1 MTAGGTNG
9 GASGYFYWKI
19 TNDDGSPAPY
29 DCYVLMKI
37 DDPYFGA
44 STASFEAWPRVGPG
58 YCPSTLKIDYEPSVD
73 LVGGDLES
81 AGKAYVYWEGLP
93 ARGGSNSVGALTP
106 ATDPAEWDAYLKAI
120 NETAPND
127 GTQTPEFISVLGPSS
142 APSSEPSSSP
152 SSSSSG
158 KRSFG
163 TAFAGTAAACLAAFM
178 I

>member
-9 GASGYFYWKI
+9 GASGYFYWKV

-44 STASFEAWPRVGPG
+44 TTASFETWPRVGPG
-58 YCPSTLKIDYEPSVD
+58 NCPSTLKIDYDASVD
-73 LVGGDLES
+73 LVGGDTTS
-81 AGKAYVYWEGLP
+81 AAKAYVYWEGLP
-93 ARGGSNSVGALTP
+93 IKGASNSVGTLTP
-106 ATDPAEWDAYLKAI
+106 TTDPAQWDAYLKVI

-127 GTQTPEFISVLGPSS
+127 GTQTPKLISELGPSS
-142 APSSEPSSSP
+142 APSSKPSSSP
-152 SSSSSG
+152 PPSSG
-158 KRSFG
+158 KRSVG
-163 TAFAGTAAACLAAFM
+163 TAFAGIAAACLVAFM